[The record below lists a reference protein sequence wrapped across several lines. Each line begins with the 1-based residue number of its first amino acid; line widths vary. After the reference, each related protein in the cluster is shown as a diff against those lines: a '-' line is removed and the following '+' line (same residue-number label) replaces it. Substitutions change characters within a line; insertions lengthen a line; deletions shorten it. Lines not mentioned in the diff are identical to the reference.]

1 MKNNL
6 ISPNQPGFKTR
17 DSRTNQLLST
27 TQEIYKS
34 LDDIYEV
41 RSVFLDTYKAFKIS
55 RSSLSN

>member
-17 DSRTNQLLST
+17 DSRTDQLLST

-34 LDDIYEV
+34 LDDSYEV
-41 RSVFLDTYKAFKIS
+41 RSVFLDIYKAFKAS
-55 RSSLSN
+55 RSSL